1 MRTRS
6 KVLNGWLMDSLSIR
20 LFQRVDCR
28 IIGSTPRPRVYTP
41 TLLDLPRVAR
51 TTLCGWT
58 ICLPSPPPCNY
69 SKPRAATERER
80 RKEIEN
86 AWELMHEP
94 LKNAVERPLFR
105 ELFTL
110 SASDA
115 THDDACDRARN
126 ESRSPRSS
134 SCQNPKHIK
143 FKIK

>member
-6 KVLNGWLMDSLSIR
+6 KVLNCAMNFLSIR

-28 IIGSTPRPRVYTP
+28 THHRIDSTPSCIYSHS
-41 TLLDLPRVAR
+41 TLSRVAR

-58 ICLPSPPPCNY
+58 ICLPSLPPCNY

-80 RKEIEN
+80 RKETEN

-94 LKNAVERPLFR
+94 LKNAVERPLSR

-115 THDDACDRARN
+115 THDDACDRT
-126 ESRSPRSS
+126 
-134 SCQNPKHIK
+134 QNKSQLPQSYPC
-143 FKIK
+143 